1 MARKKVTK
9 KKTRTTN
16 KTGIIMF
23 KNKCLKDCHT
33 KYLKKY
39 SKGKNNQ
46 TNFFKDSNKYSV
58 CVKNCEQTGGEKI
71 KRNKRNVKRNLRSK
85 KRVKRTNK
93 MKSYKMN
100 ISEDKY
106 QKLLSKKR
114 LSKKEK
120 KTLDKSLHLKYC
132 NCIKSLKYGD
142 KNPGAYGICANSV
155 YKNRGLELPYRAAR
169 NCKKFD

>member
-9 KKTRTTN
+9 RKSRTTKKTGT
-16 KTGIIMF
+16 IMF
-23 KNKCLKDCHT
+23 KNKCLKDYHT

-46 TNFFKDSNKYSV
+46 SNFFKDSNKYSE
-58 CVKNCEQTGGEKI
+58 CVKICEQNGGNKRI
-71 KRNKRNVKRNLRSK
+71 KRRKRRRNVKKRS
-85 KRVKRTNK
+85 K
-93 MKSYKMN
+93 MKSLKMN

-106 QKLLSKKR
+106 KKLLSKKR

-120 KTLDKSLHLKYC
+120 KTLDRALHLKYC
-132 NCIKSLKYGD
+132 NCIKGLKYGD

>member
-9 KKTRTTN
+9 KKSRTTK
-16 KTGIIMF
+16 KTGTIMF

-39 SKGKNNQ
+39 SKGGTNNQ
-46 TNFFKDSNKYSV
+46 SNFFKDSNKYSE
-58 CVKNCEQTGGEKI
+58 CVKICEQKGGDKRI
-71 KRNKRNVKRNLRSK
+71 KRKRKNVKKRS
-85 KRVKRTNK
+85 K
-93 MKSYKMN
+93 MKSLKMN
-100 ISEDKY
+100 VSEDKY
-106 QKLLSKKR
+106 KKLLSKKR

-120 KTLDKSLHLKYC
+120 KTLDRALHLKYC
-132 NCIKSLKYGD
+132 NCIKSLIYGN
-142 KNPGAYGICANSV
+142 NPAAYGICANSV

>member
-9 KKTRTTN
+9 KKSRTKK
-16 KTGIIMF
+16 KTGTIMF

-39 SKGKNNQ
+39 SKGGTNNQ
-46 TNFFKDSNKYSV
+46 SNFFKDSNKYSE
-58 CVKNCEQTGGEKI
+58 CVKICEQNGGAKRI
-71 KRNKRNVKRNLRSK
+71 KRKRKNVKKRS
-85 KRVKRTNK
+85 K
-93 MKSYKMN
+93 MKSLKMN
-100 ISEDKY
+100 VSEDKY
-106 QKLLSKKR
+106 KKLLSKKR

-120 KTLDKSLHLKYC
+120 KTLDRALHLKYC
-132 NCIKSLKYGD
+132 NCIKGLKYGD

>member
-1 MARKKVTK
+1 MARKRVTK
-9 KKTRTTN
+9 KKSRTKK
-16 KTGIIMF
+16 KTGTIMF

-39 SKGKNNQ
+39 SKGGTNNQ
-46 TNFFKDSNKYSV
+46 SNFFKDSNKYSE
-58 CVKNCEQTGGEKI
+58 CVKICEQNGGDKRI
-71 KRNKRNVKRNLRSK
+71 KRKRKRKNVKKRS
-85 KRVKRTNK
+85 K
-93 MKSYKMN
+93 MKSLKMN
-100 ISEDKY
+100 VSEDKY
-106 QKLLSKKR
+106 KKLLSKKR

-120 KTLDKSLHLKYC
+120 KTLDRALHLKYC

>member
-9 KKTRTTN
+9 KKSRTTK
-16 KTGIIMF
+16 KTGTIMF

-39 SKGKNNQ
+39 SKGGTNNQ
-46 TNFFKDSNKYSV
+46 SNFFKDSNKYSE
-58 CVKNCEQTGGEKI
+58 CVKICEQKGGDKRI
-71 KRNKRNVKRNLRSK
+71 KRKRKRKNVKKRS
-85 KRVKRTNK
+85 K
-93 MKSYKMN
+93 MKSLKMN
-100 ISEDKY
+100 VSEDKY
-106 QKLLSKKR
+106 KKLLSKKR

-120 KTLDKSLHLKYC
+120 KTLDRALHLKYC
-132 NCIKSLKYGD
+132 NCIKSLIYNS
-142 KNPGAYGICANSV
+142 KNLGAYGICANSV

>member
-9 KKTRTTN
+9 KKSRTTK
-16 KTGIIMF
+16 KTGTIMF

-39 SKGKNNQ
+39 SKGGTNNQ
-46 TNFFKDSNKYSV
+46 SNFFKDSNKYSE
-58 CVKNCEQTGGEKI
+58 CVKICEQNGGDKRI
-71 KRNKRNVKRNLRSK
+71 KRKRKNVKKRS
-85 KRVKRTNK
+85 K
-93 MKSYKMN
+93 MKSLKMN
-100 ISEDKY
+100 VSEDKY

-120 KTLDKSLHLKYC
+120 KTLDRALHLKYC
-132 NCIKSLKYGD
+132 NCIKSLIYD
-142 KNPGAYGICANSV
+142 KNLGAYGICANSV

>member
-1 MARKKVTK
+1 MARKRVTK
-9 KKTRTTN
+9 KKSRTKK
-16 KTGIIMF
+16 KTGTIMF

-46 TNFFKDSNKYSV
+46 SNFFKDSNKYSE
-58 CVKNCEQTGGEKI
+58 CVKICEQNGGDKRI
-71 KRNKRNVKRNLRSK
+71 KRKRRNVKKIS
-85 KRVKRTNK
+85 K
-93 MKSYKMN
+93 MKSLKMN
-100 ISEDKY
+100 VSEDKY
-106 QKLLSKKR
+106 KKLLSKKR

-120 KTLDKSLHLKYC
+120 KTLDRALHLKYC

>member
-9 KKTRTTN
+9 KKSRTTK
-16 KTGIIMF
+16 KTGTIMF

-39 SKGKNNQ
+39 SKGGTNNQ
-46 TNFFKDSNKYSV
+46 SNFFKDSNKYSE
-58 CVKNCEQTGGEKI
+58 CVKICEQKGGDKRI
-71 KRNKRNVKRNLRSK
+71 KRKRKNVKKRS
-85 KRVKRTNK
+85 K
-93 MKSYKMN
+93 MKSLKMN
-100 ISEDKY
+100 VSEDKY

-120 KTLDKSLHLKYC
+120 KTLDRALHLKYC

>member
-1 MARKKVTK
+1 MARKRVTK
-9 KKTRTTN
+9 KKSRTKK
-16 KTGIIMF
+16 KTGTIMF

-39 SKGKNNQ
+39 SKGGTNNQ
-46 TNFFKDSNKYSV
+46 SNFFKDSNKYSE
-58 CVKNCEQTGGEKI
+58 CVKICEQKGGDKRI
-71 KRNKRNVKRNLRSK
+71 KRKRKNVKKRS
-85 KRVKRTNK
+85 K
-93 MKSYKMN
+93 MKSLKMN
-100 ISEDKY
+100 VSEDKY

-120 KTLDKSLHLKYC
+120 KTLDRALHLKYC

>member
-1 MARKKVTK
+1 MARKKITK
-9 KKTRTTN
+9 KKSRTTK
-16 KTGIIMF
+16 KTGTIMF

-39 SKGKNNQ
+39 SKGGTNNQ
-46 TNFFKDSNKYSV
+46 SNFFKDSNKYSE
-58 CVKNCEQTGGEKI
+58 CVKICEQKGGDKRI
-71 KRNKRNVKRNLRSK
+71 KRKRKNVKKRS
-85 KRVKRTNK
+85 K
-93 MKSYKMN
+93 MKSLKMN
-100 ISEDKY
+100 VSEDKY

-120 KTLDKSLHLKYC
+120 KTLDRALHLKYC